1 MRADAAAAAL
11 LALALHAFVQTK
23 TTAIAVLAKTLAP
36 PVSADAAATT
46 FLAVALA
53 PTVDA
58 DAAPP
63 ELLALAFHT
72 TMGAYSGTATI
83 FAPASLSTVLAN
95 AATAA
100 VFTPRTHF
108 QVHTNSAAVVFFA
121 LAFLPFVIAPLT
133 ATALLAVAPRFSVQ
147 TLAGRWRVC
156 FAQNYIESFGFG
168 SARRLALSVGM
179 AFHLQQ
185 SFNLADDASNLMPS
199 NNWNDV
205 MFRCVVAKKLPQ
217 A

>member
-1 MRADAAAAAL
+1 
-11 LALALHAFVQTK
+11 
-23 TTAIAVLAKTLAP
+23 
-36 PVSADAAATT
+36 
-46 FLAVALA
+46 
-53 PTVDA
+53 
-58 DAAPP
+58 
-63 ELLALAFHT
+63 
-72 TMGAYSGTATI
+72 MGAYSGTATI
-83 FAPASLSTVLAN
+83 FASASLPTVLAN

-100 VFTPRTHF
+100 FFTPRTHF

-133 ATALLAVAPRFSVQ
+133 ATAAALLAVAPRFSVQ
-147 TLAGRWRVC
+147 TLAERWRVC

-168 SARRLALSVGM
+168 ISARRLALSVGM

-205 MFRCVVAKKLPQ
+205 MFRCVVAQKLPQ